1 MPHTCLVVS
10 DDEVFPL
17 VRDLLSSE
25 RRALFH
31 APSGVAALEW
41 LSRRRGPT
49 ILLVDLPL
57 ADMSGA
63 ELIESVRADRE
74 LCRTVAIVCLAAR
87 GMRAPHRAFR
97 VVRKPSTQ
105 RALVAAV
112 DDARRQLAVWGAA
125 PPECALD
132 RYLVWRS
139 RRGARDAL
147 I

>member
-10 DDEVFPL
+10 DDEVFPA
-17 VRDLLSSE
+17 VRDLLVSE

-63 ELIESVRADRE
+63 ELVESVRADGE
-74 LCRTVAIVCLAAR
+74 LRHTVAIVCLAPA
-87 GMRAPHRAFR
+87 GVRAPHRAFR
-97 VVRKPSTQ
+97 VVRKPS
-105 RALVAAV
+105 AACKLVSAV
-112 DDARRQLAVWGAA
+112 DDARRQLAVRGAA
-125 PPECALD
+125 PPESALD

-139 RRGARDAL
+139 RRGARATR
-147 I
+147 